1 MKAKE
6 LAEGI
11 REACVRAVR
20 DERESGVYL
29 DRQRAACRGVRN
41 LSREPYDA
49 AEEAVL
55 GLDLDEVLEKLEKNE
70 SVPQVSP

>member
-6 LAEGI
+6 LAEEI
-11 REACVRAVR
+11 RQACVRAVR
-20 DERESGVYL
+20 DERESGTYL
-29 DRQRAACRGVRN
+29 DRLRAACRGVRN

-55 GLDLDEVLEKLEKNE
+55 GLDLDEVLEKLEKSE
-70 SVPQVSP
+70 SVS